1 MAAVGETEMRSFWNA
16 RAREDAFYFVD
27 TRQQYRAPDQER
39 FWQAAPLLD
48 YVLDGL
54 GAEVTDADTVLEIG
68 CGVGRMTR
76 VLAARAKDVIALD
89 VSDEMLRLAR
99 DLNPGVR
106 NVRWVLGDGVTLTGV
121 TGGSVD
127 VCVSMVV
134 FQHLPDPAIALGY
147 VREVGRVLRP
157 GGWAALQVSNDPGA
171 HRPRGGA
178 MAWCRALVGLAP
190 RGQRHPAW
198 LGSAVGLSAL
208 TEAAHQ
214 GGLEIERIWGEG
226 TQYCQ
231 LLMRRLSSARTPPV
245 SGGSTS

>member
-1 MAAVGETEMRSFWNA
+1 MRSFWNA

-27 TRQQYRAPDQER
+27 TRQQYKAPDHQR
-39 FWQAAPLLD
+39 FWDAEPLLD
-48 YVLDGL
+48 YVLESL
-54 GAEVTDADTVLEIG
+54 GVQLTGADAVLEIG

-76 VLAARAKDVIALD
+76 VLAARARAVIALD

-99 DLNPGVR
+99 DLNPGLQ
-106 NVRWVLGDGVTLTGV
+106 NVRWLLGDGLALAGV
-121 TGGSVD
+121 ADGSVD
-127 VCVSMVV
+127 ACISLVV

-171 HRPRGGA
+171 HRPRRGA
-178 MAWCRALVGLAP
+178 VARCRALLRLAP

-198 LGSAVGLSAL
+198 LGSAVELAAL
-208 TEAAHQ
+208 AAAAQQ
-214 GGLEIERIWGEG
+214 GSLEIERIWGEG

-231 LLMRRLSSARTPPV
+231 VLMRRR
-245 SGGSTS
+245 